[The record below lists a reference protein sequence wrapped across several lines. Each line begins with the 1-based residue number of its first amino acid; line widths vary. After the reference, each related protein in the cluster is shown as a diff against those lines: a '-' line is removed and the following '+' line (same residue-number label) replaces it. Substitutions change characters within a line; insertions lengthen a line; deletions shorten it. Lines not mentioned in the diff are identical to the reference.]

1 VITIKQ
7 SAHRIGERGNV
18 HDVYVLLKNDVA
30 VALIKDFVEYSLDE
44 VPVEIE
50 PVMNGE
56 IPLTIIYPKEA

>member
-1 VITIKQ
+1 
-7 SAHRIGERGNV
+7 
-18 HDVYVLLKNDVA
+18 VYVLLKNDVA

-56 IPLTIIYPKEA
+56 IPLTTDRPKEA

>member
-50 PVMNGE
+50 PVMNGKT
-56 IPLTIIYPKEA
+56 PFVTMFPKEA